1 MARVMLTQ
9 LETRREFFVTEAP
22 VGPGLTNRE
31 DDVRLVQFLLKV
43 AMEDAGASRGFK
55 PPREKV
61 ISVDGRYGR
70 QTHAYVKFYQE
81 EVNRRER
88 KKFLEPDGRID
99 PPGSKFFGDIS
110 KTFYT
115 IIDLNVAYRT
125 RRGDGMRIETDGL
138 FPKALMKS
146 FFLGGK

>member
-9 LETRREFFVTEAP
+9 HPTRREFFVTEAP
-22 VGPGLTNRE
+22 VGQGLANRD

-43 AMEDAGASRGFK
+43 AMEDTGASRGFK
-55 PPREKV
+55 PPREKP
-61 ISVDGRYGR
+61 ISIDGRYGR
-70 QTHAYVKFYQE
+70 QTHVYVKFYQE

-99 PPGSKFFGDIS
+99 PPGTKFFGEIS
-110 KTFYT
+110 KTLYT
-115 IIDLNVAYRT
+115 ILDLNIAYRT
-125 RRGDGMRIETDGL
+125 RRGDGMKIETDGL
-138 FPKALMKS
+138 FPKELMKA